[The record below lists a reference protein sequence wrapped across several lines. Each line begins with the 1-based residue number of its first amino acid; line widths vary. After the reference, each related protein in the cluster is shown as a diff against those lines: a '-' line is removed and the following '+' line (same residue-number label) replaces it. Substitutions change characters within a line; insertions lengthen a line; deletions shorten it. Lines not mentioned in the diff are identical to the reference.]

1 MVNGRKGTAFAD
13 VDVGGYALA
22 EGDFFFFLRNSRLW
36 LKGSKRANV

>member
-22 EGDFFFFLRNSRLW
+22 EGDFFLFAKF
-36 LKGSKRANV
+36 

>member
-22 EGDFFFFLRNSRLW
+22 EGDFFSFCEIL
-36 LKGSKRANV
+36 GCG